1 MTRFS
6 IITCTWNSQ
15 PYVRQAVESVLQQSF
30 SDYELVFVDGGS
42 TDGTLE
48 YLETVA
54 GRVTILRNIRGGI
67 SNAMNAGAKAASGQF
82 IAHLHG
88 DDYYLDTDMLAEV
101 DRMLSKSGKTWLFG
115 RIQSDIDGTL
125 VAPTWQMPDY
135 SQARLLSG
143 NFIAHPAT
151 FVSRSL
157 FLDAGGFDTELRYA
171 MDYDLW
177 LKLAVV
183 SEPVY
188 LPRYIAAFRRH
199 AGSTSTAN
207 ALAALEEDYRVRL
220 KHAPRQLL
228 PRIGHCARFLV
239 RRHRLK
245 RRMANAEESTR

>member
-15 PYVRQAVESVLQQSF
+15 PYVRQAVESVLRQSF
-30 SDYELVFVDGGS
+30 TDYEQIFVDGGS

-48 YLETVA
+48 YLASVP
-54 GRVTILRNIRGGI
+54 GRVTILRDVRGGI
-67 SNAMNAGAKAASGQF
+67 SNAMNAGVQAASGQF

-101 DRMLSKSGKTWLFG
+101 DQALFRSGKDWLFG

-125 VAPTWQMPDY
+125 VTPSWPMPEY
-135 SQARLLSG
+135 SRARLLRG

-151 FVSRSL
+151 FISRAL
-157 FLDAGGFDTELRYA
+157 FIRAGGFDTKLRYA

-177 LKLAVV
+177 LSLARVA
-183 SEPVY
+183 EPAY
-188 LPRYIAAFRRH
+188 LPRFIAAFRRH

-207 ALAALEEDYRVRL
+207 AIAALEEDYRVRL
-220 KHAPRQLL
+220 NHAPGHLL
-228 PRIGHCARFLV
+228 ARATHHARFLV
-239 RRHRLK
+239 RKHRLQ
-245 RRMANAEESTR
+245 RRLADAARSAG